1 MGVLD
6 PASGGFPGQV
16 AVSAGPRQWT
26 ALSPRHDLANYS
38 PSGFAWGYSGS
49 GPAQLAL
56 ALCVDAL
63 GDDARALA
71 IHQAFKFRVVA
82 ELSQRQGWDMT
93 HDIVLGHIAVLERE
107 AANGRN

>member
-16 AVSAGPRQWT
+16 AVSAGPRHWT
-26 ALSPRHDLANYS
+26 ALSPRHD
-38 PSGFAWGYSGS
+38 
-49 GPAQLAL
+49 QLAL